1 MRRSREKKVRGQIT
15 RDKRGDH
22 SRHTDEDN
30 RRGEQR
36 NIPERRG
43 VRTAQ
48 TGLGRGFGVLCPGCL
63 HWEGKRRVVFI
74 SERNWYDGGGVENG
88 ALLIPPRSTPGTAV
102 QYLRFPILVPDP
114 KTFRRTQGPQKC
126 FWRGW
131 SKEFGFFQKKTVGW
145 LRIKRLS

>member
-88 ALLIPPRSTPGTAV
+88 ALLIPPVARLELLCSTFVSPSWS
-102 QYLRFPILVPDP
+102 Q
-114 KTFRRTQGPQKC
+114 TQKHSDAHRGHKSVFGGVGP
-126 FWRGW
+126 RN
-131 SKEFGFFQKKTVGW
+131 SVFFKK
-145 LRIKRLS
+145 K